1 MIDEAEVPPP
11 REPRHTWR
19 RRTVS
24 TAVASLIPLLAGCS
38 RGIGGQPDSVPV
50 EVINESDAIRDYDL
64 TVTTADA
71 GDRLSS
77 MGGSLEPGARET
89 GEFEVAE
96 PNATYVVRVATDGE
110 EWSEAI
116 DGSGLRSV
124 DVGIERA
131 TVTIVA
137 SAT

>member
-1 MIDEAEVPPP
+1 MTDETGIRPP
-11 REPRHTWR
+11 REPRHVWR

-50 EVINESDAIRDYDL
+50 EVVNESDATRDYGL

-71 GDRLSS
+71 GDPLLS
-77 MGGSLEPGARET
+77 MGGSLEPGARDT
-89 GEFEVAE
+89 GEFEVSE
-96 PNATYVVRVATDGE
+96 PNATYVAWVATDGE

-131 TVTIVA
+131 TVTMVA